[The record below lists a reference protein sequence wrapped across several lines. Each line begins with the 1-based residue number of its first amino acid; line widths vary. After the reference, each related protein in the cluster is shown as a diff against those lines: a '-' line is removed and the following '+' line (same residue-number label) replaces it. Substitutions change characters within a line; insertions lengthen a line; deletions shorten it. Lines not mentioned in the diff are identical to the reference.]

1 MRGYRSSVVGRLIR
15 AGLSTRLVVGL
26 VAVIFLTAAATALPA
41 YSLIRTELERQA
53 RSRVEQGA
61 TSSLAL
67 LNAEQ
72 AQLDQL
78 ATLAAQRPTLRSILQ
93 EGNRQEVEAYQSLA
107 RRVSIALSKRSRSDE
122 ERKRRTR
129 PSMSDSLP
137 LARVLL
143 TSTSLTPTVDW
154 KSPSGSFR
162 HGGSSSDPASIG
174 RCPQPRVVPRLP
186 AKADRRI
193 LPGQNRPRQPLS
205 SLHLSTRPFE
215 T

>member
-1 MRGYRSSVVGRLIR
+1 MNSYRARVLGRLVR
-15 AGLSTRLVVGL
+15 AGLSARLVVGL

-93 EGNRQEVEAYQSLA
+93 EGNRQEVEAYLMA
-107 RRVSIALSKRSRSDE
+107 
-122 ERKRRTR
+122 
-129 PSMSDSLP
+129 
-137 LARVLL
+137 
-143 TSTSLTPTVDW
+143 
-154 KSPSGSFR
+154 
-162 HGGSSSDPASIG
+162 
-174 RCPQPRVVPRLP
+174 
-186 AKADRRI
+186 
-193 LPGQNRPRQPLS
+193 
-205 SLHLSTRPFE
+205 
-215 T
+215 